1 MSKRKKTNEVMN
13 MPLEQ
18 KILNEESVDEL
29 QNLIDLFNLNL
40 KKKDIVRSAKLSEMQ
55 DKIVD
60 QMSERIEKRPGEF
73 SNTDLLNYHKAVQET
88 LSKSNNTLDDV
99 KLPNIQ
105 INQQLNINNADT
117 DSFDRDSR
125 RHILETVDEILQEMT
140 NQSKGEDFDE

>member
-18 KILNEESVDEL
+18 KILNEENVDEL

-73 SNTDLLNYHKAVQET
+73 SNIDLLNYHKAVQESLT
-88 LSKSNNTLDDV
+88 KSNNTLDDV

-125 RHILETVDEILQEMT
+125 RHIIETVDEILQEMT
-140 NQSKGEDFDE
+140 NQSKGEDFNE